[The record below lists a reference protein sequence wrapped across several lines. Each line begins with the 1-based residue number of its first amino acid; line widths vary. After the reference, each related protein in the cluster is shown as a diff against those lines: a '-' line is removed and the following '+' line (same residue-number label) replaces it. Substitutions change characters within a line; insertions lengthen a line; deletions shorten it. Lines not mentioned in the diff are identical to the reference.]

1 MLPVEERARTPK
13 PDYTN
18 RCFRD
23 VLPAIY
29 LPRSDDLYVTIAHD
43 AGHYGTA
50 GGAKLRQCR
59 SASAGGSD
67 SGPFDCWFY
76 ESRDP
81 TSSRGTSP
89 SPQT

>member
-43 AGHYGTA
+43 AGHFAVFDDALA
-50 GGAKLRQCR
+50 GEVED
-59 SASAGGSD
+59 AGLGVD
-67 SGPFDCWFY
+67 AEDGEDTGKVHAVD
-76 ESRDP
+76 ELEGRV
-81 TSSRGTSP
+81 
-89 SPQT
+89 